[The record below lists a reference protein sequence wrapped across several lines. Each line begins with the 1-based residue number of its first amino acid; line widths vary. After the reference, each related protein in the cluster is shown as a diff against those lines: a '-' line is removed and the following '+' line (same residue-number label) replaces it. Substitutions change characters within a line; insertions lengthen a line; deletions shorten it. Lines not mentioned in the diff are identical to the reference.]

1 MPACLWSLLE
11 SRRWFCTG
19 LPRKKNDSGRR
30 RFLTA
35 YAFFS
40 LLRDVYA
47 LRESSLGAF
56 VMVHCMASKIP
67 RTSPLILT
75 TVARWTRQVVTEH
88 STTLQRLR
96 KNVVDTTKLIGWVN
110 ELING
115 ETVAAGTIDTIISY
129 TIINGVL

>member
-1 MPACLWSLLE
+1 
-11 SRRWFCTG
+11 
-19 LPRKKNDSGRR
+19 
-30 RFLTA
+30 
-35 YAFFS
+35 
-40 LLRDVYA
+40 
-47 LRESSLGAF
+47 
-56 VMVHCMASKIP
+56 MVHCMASKIP

-115 ETVAAGTIDTIISY
+115 ETVAAGMIDTIISY